1 MTLKTLNIR
10 RRNTGAAFNASNPH
24 NRPWREYWFVLS
36 GNIACRGNLT
46 NGVES

>member
-24 NRPWREYWFVLS
+24 NRPWREYWLVRSRFLARS
-36 GNIACRGNLT
+36 GKLIR
-46 NGVES
+46 GVES